1 MVSWSLGVLWHGMVC
16 SGIPECLLGFLV
28 VFCLPI
34 CFIGVTHSSCPVILG
49 STL

>member
-1 MVSWSLGVLWHGMVC
+1 MVSWSLGVLWLDMVC
-16 SGIPECLLGFLV
+16 SGILGCLLGILV

-34 CFIGVTHSSCPVILG
+34 CVIGVTHSSCPVILG